1 MDNNSP
7 EQPQNN
13 SSPEQPHTN
22 LPNNDAGNPIKPA
35 PVRLAGQEDSTFG
48 QPSIS
53 AQTTQPRVAPM
64 NPSMMQATPPARP
77 RGRMIII
84 FVGILALLSGIAAL
98 IFYFSYWINPSV
110 VFSRFQ
116 RNANNVLLEAIT
128 NQSKLIS
135 NVKYSLTA
143 ESTDSDLRAGIT
155 SSGKALESSSESIST
170 VTYKNSTLGLEFK
183 QPPPTNGQS
192 ILYFKYQN
200 LNRFLIDTV
209 GTKQIK
215 NLGLQT
221 AGIQKYDN
229 KWISVDT
236 SSLLGSASSSV
247 PTNTTDASTASDST
261 LTQSDYDSL
270 NKAFAP
276 IIATAISGTD
286 KKKAIFSYDKPKSE
300 RVNGIDTYTYSM
312 KYNQEAYNT
321 MISDLSSAVDSTSLS
336 DRKKTDIKTA
346 LEGLVQQPDANNSGG
361 DKSELRDTPLELN
374 EDQNNITQ
382 SINNTLSENKTS
394 TTFTIWLEKNT
405 SLPVQ
410 ISIVTDI
417 TNAGSLTNQTTFKTN
432 VKTFSSSSFTGEIS
446 LVSIDKKNNFNLVD
460 SKIGYTIN
468 PNSSKIELSGT
479 TIYKASK
486 DAKDNNFKLELTLE
500 PSTDNTPVQ
509 KPAQSTKFETVLQQI
524 LNAPAR

>member
-13 SSPEQPHTN
+13 SNPEQPNTN

-35 PVRLAGQEDSTFG
+35 PVRLAGQEDSAFG
-48 QPSIS
+48 QPSMS
-53 AQTTQPRVAPM
+53 AQAAQPRVAPM
-64 NPSMMQATPPARP
+64 NPSMMQAMPPARP
-77 RGRMIII
+77 KGRMIII
-84 FVGILALLSGIAAL
+84 ILGVLALLSGIVAL
-98 IFYFSYWINPSV
+98 IFYFAYWINPSV

-116 RNANNVLLEAIT
+116 RNANNVLLQAIS

-135 NVKYSLTA
+135 NVKYDLTA
-143 ESTDSDLRAGIT
+143 ESTTPDLKAGIT
-155 SSGKALESSSESIST
+155 SSGKALESSSESISKI
-170 VTYKNSTLGLEFK
+170 TYKNSSLGLELK
-183 QPPPTNGQS
+183 QPPPTNDQS

-200 LNRFLIDTV
+200 LNKFLSDTI
-209 GTKQIK
+209 GSKQIK
-215 NLGLQT
+215 SLGLQT
-221 AGIQKYDN
+221 SGIQKFDN
-229 KWISVDT
+229 KWISVDI
-236 SSLLGSASSSV
+236 SSLLGSTNSSA
-247 PTNTTDASTASDST
+247 PSTATSTSTANDTT

-300 RVNGIDTYTYSM
+300 RVNGIDAYAYTM

-336 DRKKTDIKTA
+336 NRKKTDIKTA
-346 LEGLVQQPDANNSGG
+346 LEGLKQESESNNDSSDDFEFAPDVL
-361 DKSELRDTPLELN
+361 D
-374 EDQNNITQ
+374 EDQNDITQ

-405 SLPVQ
+405 ALPVQ
-410 ISIVTDI
+410 ISIVTDV

-486 DAKDNNFKLELTLE
+486 DAKDNNFKLGLTLE
-500 PSTDNTPVQ
+500 PSTDNTTVQ

-524 LNAPAR
+524 LSTPVR

>member
-13 SSPEQPHTN
+13 SNPEQPDTN
-22 LPNNDAGNPIKPA
+22 LPNNDAGSPIKPA
-35 PVRLAGQEDSTFG
+35 PVRLAGQDDSTFG
-48 QPSIS
+48 QPSMS
-53 AQTTQPRVAPM
+53 AQTAQPRVAPM
-64 NPSMMQATPPARP
+64 NPSMMQAAPPARP

-84 FVGILALLSGIAAL
+84 VVGILALLSGIAAL
-98 IFYFSYWINPSV
+98 IFYFAYWINPSV

-116 RNANNVLLEAIT
+116 RNANNVLLQAIT

-143 ESTDSDLRAGIT
+143 ESTESDLRAGIT
-155 SSGKALESSSESIST
+155 SSGKALESSSDSIST
-170 VTYKNSTLGLEFK
+170 LTYKNSTLGLEFK
-183 QPPPTNGQS
+183 QPPPNNGQS

-200 LNRFLIDTV
+200 LNKFLIDTI

-229 KWISVDT
+229 KWISLDT
-236 SSLLGSASSSV
+236 SSLLASPSSSE
-247 PTNTTDASTASDST
+247 PTNTTDAT
-261 LTQSDYDSL
+261 LSQSDYDSL

-300 RVNGIDTYTYSM
+300 RVNGIDTYAYSM

-346 LEGLVQQPDANNSGG
+346 LEGFVQQSDDNNSGG
-361 DKSELRDTPLELN
+361 NETELRDTPLELN
-374 EDQNNITQ
+374 EDQNDIAQ
-382 SINNTLSENKTS
+382 SISNSLSENKTS

-446 LVSIDKKNNFNLVD
+446 LLSIDKKNNFNLVD

-486 DAKDNNFKLELTLE
+486 DAKDNNFKLGLTLE
-500 PSTDNTPVQ
+500 PSTDNTAVQ

-524 LNAPAR
+524 LNTSAR